1 MRSRRRLIIVA
12 VIVVAALVE
21 AGVAVA
27 IFAGGKSKPE
37 TAPTLAL
44 PMHPVAGAFKP
55 NRQKLADCS
64 SSDEKCIEQAFGNI
78 AYYRGPK
85 AVRPI
90 FDQTYGN
97 GANPACHRVA
107 HIIGA
112 ASLARFHGNV
122 ARTFASGWADCWSGY
137 YHGVLERALVTNG
150 GGYDRHSLVKVARRL
165 CADRKVL
172 SDTWLAYQCLHG
184 LGHGLM
190 IATGYDLPLALRVCS
205 GLQTSWDAE
214 ACWGGTFMENF
225 FSSYGFT
232 SRFVKDDDLV
242 YPCDSAFV
250 SKSQKLPCYQL
261 VTSHVLRVVGV
272 DWDKVAQTCSSVE
285 TGYRSACFQSYGR
298 DVSGQ
303 TQRDPEQ
310 ITALCAIA
318 RQYGGEQD
326 CVTFAAMDIT
336 ANFTDGKPAAAL
348 CDLTQGGLRDA
359 CYRAI
364 GTIEGRFTSTDAARA
379 ADCRKVSTVAGD
391 VAACTAGATGK
402 QPAGVVATR

>member
-1 MRSRRRLIIVA
+1 MRSRRRLIIVG
-12 VIVVAALVE
+12 VIVFAALVE

-37 TAPTLAL
+37 APTLAL

-55 NRQKLADCS
+55 NATKLAECS
-64 SSDEKCIEQAFGNI
+64 SSDEKCVEQAFGNI

-90 FDQTYGN
+90 FDRTYGN

-122 ARTFASGWADCWSGY
+122 AKTFASGWADCWSGY

-150 GGYDRHSLVKVARRL
+150 GGYDRHSLVQVARRL

-172 SDTWLAYQCLHG
+172 SSTWLAYQCLHG

-190 IATGYDLPLALRVCS
+190 IATGYDLPLALKVCG
-205 GLQTSWDAE
+205 GLQSYWDDE

-232 SRFVKDDDLV
+232 SRYLKDDDLV
-242 YPCDSAFV
+242 YPCDSV
-250 SKSQKLPCYQL
+250 SKQQKLPCYQL
-261 VTSHVLRVVGV
+261 VTSHVLRVVGL
-272 DWDKVAQTCSSVE
+272 DWKKVAQTCASVE
-285 TGYRSACFQSYGR
+285 KSFRSACFQSYGR

-303 TQRDPEQ
+303 TQRNPDEIQ
-310 ITALCAIA
+310 SLCAIA
-318 RQYGGEQD
+318 RPYGGERD
-326 CVTFAAMDIT
+326 CITFAAMDIT

-348 CDLTQGGLRDA
+348 CNTTEGALRDA
-359 CYRAI
+359 CYRAV
-364 GTIEGRFTSTDAARA
+364 GTIEGRFKSSDAARA
-379 ADCRKVSTVAGD
+379 ADCRRVSPVARD
-391 VAACTAGATGK
+391 VAACIAGATGK